1 MVVIK
6 LSTAAHPPPPS
17 ASGPTSVGNTSVAFV
32 VFGVTTLFED
42 TRPCTNLPSMCTG
55 RLHVRGS
62 QAARLVWPLRHSRVF
77 ESLVVGSVEEGGGG
91 KVRWL
96 KALR

>member
-62 QAARLVWPLRHSRVF
+62 QAARLVWPLRHARVV
-77 ESLVVGSVEEGGGG
+77 SHCLVLASWSPPGLATQGG
-91 KVRWL
+91 
-96 KALR
+96 